1 MANRIEHA
9 KYSHQN
15 ISETLR
21 FIDGKTAGVAAFT
34 TAIAGISFYPLQSLT
49 GIGADETV
57 AASCLSKVVVVML
70 ILSLVAASL
79 SVIYCVMVNLAR
91 PQKTTGVVLLFPVH
105 TNAALD
111 EKKSQIRQQFE
122 ELDDNAV
129 LEEFADQLANL
140 GWIASRKIRF
150 FGIASYCIIA
160 QVGLVAISVFLFASS
175 WLCS

>member
-1 MANRIEHA
+1 MDKKIEHA
-9 KYSHQN
+9 KYSYQN
-15 ISETLR
+15 ISEILR

-34 TAIAGISFYPLQSLT
+34 TAIAGLSFYLLQFLT

-57 AASCLSKVVVVML
+57 AASCLSKFVVVML

-79 SVIYCVMVNLAR
+79 SVICCVMVNLAR
-91 PQKTTGVVLLFPVH
+91 PQKTTGSVLLFPVH

-140 GWIASRKIRF
+140 GWIASRKIKF
-150 FGIASYCIIA
+150 FRLASYCTIA
-160 QVGLVAISVFLFASS
+160 QVGLVPISVILLAFS